1 MKDLR
6 KQQMGERIAAR
17 MKELDFTDVEVGEY
31 VGISKV
37 AVGKWRKGETEPTGT
52 NLTKL
57 VHKLGVTA
65 EWITTGKDT
74 PAQPVTPALPASS
87 SSVIVLMDNLKE
99 MEASGELTPAV
110 VAAINGVIDAVKST
124 RQAVDGSAKQPQT
137 LDFHALQAEAMNNHG
152 ED

>member
-1 MKDLR
+1 MQEVADRISQRMSELKI
-6 KQQMGERIAAR
+6 KQADIIRATKAGRATVSSWVNGAT
-17 MKELDFTDVEVGEY
+17 KPSSDYLPALAKVLKTDPN
-31 VGISKV
+31 
-37 AVGKWRKGETEPTGT
+37 W
-52 NLTKL
+52 LL
-57 VHKLGVTA
+57 
-65 EWITTGKDT
+65 TGKDT

-87 SSVIVLMDNLKE
+87 SSVIVLINNLKE